1 MPAVPVLEQYQRV
14 KQAHPDAIV
23 LFRLGD
29 FYETFGEDA
38 ERAAPIL
45 GVTLTGREMGKGQ
58 RFPMAGVPYHACEA
72 YVGKLLKAG
81 LRVAVCDQV
90 EEPVL
95 KGRGLVRR
103 EVVRVL
109 TPGMVLEDAYLEG
122 ARSNYAVAV
131 CINHLVRISDLP
143 EHIIAQASPDPIAP
157 QREPTVSK
165 TDHAGTVGML
175 WHPCRAGP
183 HHRQG
188 FGRPYGG
195 PRCQSHRANPC
206 HPKMTFSFTSAEK
219 FYLRP
224 LLK

>member
-90 EEPVL
+90 EEPAL

-131 CINHLVRISDLP
+131 CIKAHYIGVAALDCSTGELGLIRVDPDLGALRDELARLHPAELIAAEPDGERLSSLAGGAPISVLP
-143 EHIIAQASPDPIAP
+143 ASDFDA
-157 QREPTVSK
+157 RA
-165 TDHAGTVGML
+165 AGDRL
-175 WHPCRAGP
+175 
-183 HHRQG
+183 RQLLG
-188 FGRPYGG
+188 VDTLAAFGV
-195 PRCQSHRANPC
+195 
-206 HPKMTFSFTSAEK
+206 EE
-219 FYLRP
+219 
-224 LLK
+224 